1 MNKNLENK
9 LKNLPSD
16 PGVYVMLDENNEII
30 YIGKAKVLK
39 NRVRQYFRSPK
50 NLTDKVIAMVSKIND
65 LYYYIV
71 NSESDALVLESNLI
85 KKYKPQYNILLK
97 DDKNYPYIKIDK
109 KSPYPTVEIT
119 RRVRKDGAAYFG
131 PYMGGVPV
139 KDLIGVIYEGFHVR
153 SCRLNLNKLPK
164 NFRPCLEY
172 QTGRCIGPCTECV
185 SEEEYAALIEK
196 VVCFLKG
203 ETKEVEELLNE
214 KMLVAAEEE
223 RFERAIA
230 MRDMLAVVDKI
241 KSKTLSAFSKDVDM
255 DVFGFSTNG
264 TNRVINHIMV
274 RQGRMQGG
282 ENYTVVDFASTPD
295 ELLSAF
301 IVQFF
306 QNVKIPD
313 EIVAAFSD
321 ETAKS
326 VKLALKERSDKAF
339 NVISPKSGVRKSLVE
354 LSEKNAADFMEKSVG
369 SKKRKEDMTV
379 GACERLK
386 NILGLK
392 KLRRMECYD
401 ISNISGVDKVASMVV
416 FFDGEKKA
424 SDYRRY
430 KIKTVEGANDFAS
443 MKEVLKRRL
452 TRLKN
457 GDPDQSFGSE
467 PDLIVIDG
475 GKGQLGYAQ
484 EAMREVGIYV
494 PMISLAKREEE
505 VFVPGREDPIIIP
518 KLDVSLKLLQR
529 IRDESHRFAI
539 TFFRSLHNKN
549 SLKSRLD
556 GIDGIGEKKKAALCE
571 RFKTVSAIKNAT
583 VKELVEVDGIG
594 KVLAQVIY
602 DYFHED
608 NSKEE
613 QKEITEDEI

>member
-1 MNKNLENK
+1 MNKVLEEK

-50 NLTDKVIAMVSKIND
+50 NLTDKVIAMVNKIND

-97 DDKNYPYIKIDK
+97 DDKNYPYIRIDK
-109 KSPYPTVEIT
+109 RSSYPTVEIT
-119 RRVRKDGAAYFG
+119 RKVKKDGAAYFG
-131 PYMGGVPV
+131 PYMGGVPI
-139 KDLIGVIYEGFHVR
+139 KDLMGVIYEGFHVR
-153 SCRLNLNKLPK
+153 SCNINLNKLPK

-172 QTGRCIGPCTECV
+172 QTGRCIGPCTEKC
-185 SEEEYAALIEK
+185 SKEEYSVLIEK
-196 VVCFLKG
+196 VSRFLKG
-203 ETKEVEELLNE
+203 DTREVEELLTE
-214 KMLVAAEEE
+214 KMTKAAEEE

-230 MRDMLAVVDKI
+230 MRDMLSVVDKI
-241 KSKTLSAFSKDVDM
+241 KEKTLSAFPKDVDM
-255 DVFGFSTNG
+255 DIFGYYSDG
-264 TNRVINHIMV
+264 TSRVINHLIV

-282 ENYTVVDFASTPD
+282 ENYTVVDFASTKE
-295 ELLSAF
+295 ELLSSF

-313 EIVAAFSD
+313 EIVVAVPD
-321 ETAKS
+321 EMAVS
-326 VKLALKERSDKAF
+326 IKEAIRSRADKAF
-339 NVISPKSGVRKSLVE
+339 NVISPKNGVRKSLVE
-354 LSEKNAADFMEKSVG
+354 LSEKNAADYMIKSVDAD
-369 SKKRKEDMTV
+369 KRKIAMTS
-379 GACERLK
+379 GACERLRD
-386 NILGLK
+386 ILGLK

-416 FFDGEKKA
+416 FFDGEKKG

-452 TRLKN
+452 ERLKN
-457 GDPDQSFGSE
+457 NDPDPSFGSY

-475 GKGQLGYAQ
+475 GKGQLAYAQ
-484 EAMREVGIYV
+484 EAMNEVGIYV

-518 KLDVSLKLLQR
+518 KSDVSLKMLQR

-549 SLKSRLD
+549 SLKSKLD
-556 GIDGIGEKKKAALCE
+556 GIEGIGEKKKQALCD
-571 RFKTVSAIKNAT
+571 RFKTVSAISSASI
-583 VKELVEVDGIG
+583 KELEETDGIG
-594 KVLAQVIY
+594 KMLAQNIY
-602 DYFHED
+602 DHFHKGED
-608 NSKEE
+608 
-613 QKEITEDEI
+613 QDEI

>member
-1 MNKNLENK
+1 MNKNLEEK
-9 LKNLPSD
+9 LKKLPSD

-50 NLTDKVIAMVSKIND
+50 NLTDKVIAMVNKIND

-97 DDKNYPYIKIDK
+97 DDKNYPYIRIDK
-109 KSPYPTVEIT
+109 KSSYPTVEIT
-119 RRVRKDGAAYFG
+119 RKIKKDGAAYFG

-153 SCRLNLNKLPK
+153 SCKLNLNKLPS

-172 QTGRCIGPCTECV
+172 QTDRCIGPCTERV
-185 SEEEYAALIEK
+185 SEEEYGLLIEK
-196 VVCFLKG
+196 VTRFLKG
-203 ETKEVEELLNE
+203 DTKEVEELLEE
-214 KMLVAAEEE
+214 KMKVAASEE

-230 MRDMLAVVDKI
+230 MRNMLAVVDKI
-241 KSKTLSAFSKDVDM
+241 KSKTLSAFPKDVDM
-255 DVFGFSTNG
+255 DVFGYYTDG
-264 TNRVINHIMV
+264 TSRVINHIIV

-282 ENYTVVDFASTPD
+282 ENYTVVDFASTEE
-295 ELLSAF
+295 ELLSGF
-301 IVQFF
+301 IVQYF
-306 QNVKIPD
+306 QNAKIPD
-313 EIVAAFSD
+313 EIVVSLSD
-321 ETAKS
+321 DMAISLKE
-326 VKLALKERSDKAF
+326 ALKELGGKAF
-339 NVISPKSGVRKSLVE
+339 NVISPKNGVRKSLVE
-354 LSEKNAADFMEKSVG
+354 LSEKNAADYSEKSVD
-369 SKKRKEDMTV
+369 SDKRKEAMTL

-386 NILGLK
+386 DILGLK

-424 SDYRRY
+424 SDYRRF

-452 TRLKN
+452 TRLKEN
-457 GDPDQSFGSE
+457 DSDSSFGSY

-484 EAMREVGIYV
+484 EAMREVGVYV

-518 KLDVSLKLLQR
+518 KSDVSLKMLQR

-539 TFFRSLHNKN
+539 TFFRTLHNKN
-549 SLKSRLD
+549 SLKSQLD
-556 GIDGIGEKKKAALCE
+556 GIDGIGEKKKQALCE
-571 RFKTVSAIKNAT
+571 KFKTVTAIKNAT
-583 VKELVEVDGIG
+583 KKELEKVDGIG
-594 KVLAQVIY
+594 KMLAENIY
-602 DYFHED
+602 EYFHKGER
-608 NSKEE
+608 K
-613 QKEITEDEI
+613 DEV